1 MWKTAFK
8 KFKVIWSAFLR
19 AVFHKFYLVH
29 SWVFWPIL
37 SLLLDV
43 IRISM
48 SSCFPHIDTQGV
60 SYSQKF
66 FFFPIYVSQILY
78 RIPKCKNRWWN
89 QNLKMRKIRKGNIKN
104 VLEKRKRKKDI
115 KIDMMRYLT
124 FKYLLTY
131 FTHTYMLI
139 LYNSFITKCI

>member
-1 MWKTAFK
+1 MCKTAFK

-48 SSCFPHIDTQGV
+48 SSCFPHIDIQGV

-66 FFFPIYVSQILY
+66 FFFPIYVSQIPY
-78 RIPKCKNRWWN
+78 RIPKCKNGWWN
-89 QNLKMRKIRKGNIKN
+89 QNLKVRKLRKGNIKN
-104 VLEKRKRKKDI
+104 VLKKKDI